1 MSAVYKKAVKLNHSP
16 TFLCVLHYIYYL
28 LLYELLFFAISQ
40 ICRIRKVCMSFS
52 IWVCRTL
59 FSRHVILMVRD
70 VLVEIFW
77 ICGVQLR
84 CPSIVRPRKL
94 HSVTLSIGSE
104 FIASFRGWRIYIA
117 LMIMK
122 KHEFCFLTLRNILFI
137 LSHSKMLL
145 ISLLIFFDIS
155 SIMFLADAE
164 LLNKHRWLIKI
175 CIIWI

>member
-1 MSAVYKKAVKLNHSP
+1 MIMKKHFLCIMDSLFILSHSEMLLSSSLLFSDISYIFTAWMDYMDLNVCCLQMSVKLNHSP
-16 TFLCVLHYIYYL
+16 TFLCVWHYIYYL

-94 HSVTLSIGSE
+94 HSVTLSIGFE
-104 FIASFRGWRIYIA
+104 FIASFRG
-117 LMIMK
+117 
-122 KHEFCFLTLRNILFI
+122 
-137 LSHSKMLL
+137 
-145 ISLLIFFDIS
+145 
-155 SIMFLADAE
+155 
-164 LLNKHRWLIKI
+164 
-175 CIIWI
+175 